1 MTNLYID
8 GIAVVLPSE
17 FSITVKQENAFFT
30 KNGEYTYDIELSL
43 LVPENAKL
51 YGFLNRLNITDRP
64 AHKRKAVLVADN
76 RVYLN
81 GTEIIT
87 GWTDERVSI
96 QLVSGNSELNYFVGS
111 DELISTL
118 EMKETNPVV
127 NGSVSTD
134 YVKRTYPDVDYNLMM
149 TYDSLHQVDK
159 NIWLY
164 RLYNND
170 INNPYAGYIVQKENI
185 QPYDYIPQPY
195 LCAYMRELLKALG
208 YTLEYNAIEDTP
220 YKSVYIVHVCET
232 YKWNEMLPGW
242 TAKDFLQNIETMF
255 NGSFLIDHR
264 TKKVSFLLN
273 VSYLP
278 KVRNVHLQNV
288 IDAYTVEVEEE
299 EESDAVNS
307 TIKYKLPSSEYYKM
321 RCLPD
326 VVKEAAKH
334 KVIDEGLFAFF
345 AKPENQVTDTI
356 FDYKSVNRKIIYLE
370 GSGIMSNL
378 EMVDELASLV
388 RENAESELEL
398 EFVPAEL
405 TERTFY
411 MEGIDPDDFYLGQ
424 YYIPSVSVSDDEPDE
439 TTYDSIHNMVN
450 NLSEKTE
457 SKSNIF
463 LAFFRGLNP
472 VQIGVMPANSYPLAF
487 IDRFFPTTS
496 WPATLPSDYPTF
508 NLVEM
513 EKYFYSNAYK
523 IDRKNPVK
531 ITCYDSN
538 LYPASSVFEIFN
550 RRYLAKEIEYTI
562 GPNGRTQAWTG
573 TFYPASISDTEVQQ
587 RWILSDG
594 KWRDGGVWL
603 DNGRWLD
610 S

>member
-51 YGFLNRLNITDRP
+51 YGFLNRLNITERP
-64 AHKRKAVLVADN
+64 ATKRKAVLVADN

-87 GWTDERVSI
+87 GWTDTKVSI

-127 NGSVSTD
+127 SGSVSTD
-134 YVKRTYPDVDYNLMM
+134 YVKKTYPDVDYNLMM

-170 INNPYAGYIVQKENI
+170 VNNPYAGYIVQKEDI

-220 YKSVYIVHVCET
+220 WKSVYIVHVCET
-232 YKWNEMLPGW
+232 YKWNEILPGW

-278 KVRNVHLQNV
+278 KVSNVHLQNV
-288 IDAYTVEVEEE
+288 VDAYTVEVEEE
-299 EESDAVNS
+299 EEADAINS
-307 TIKYKLPSSEYYKM
+307 TIKYKLPSTEYYKL

-326 VVKEAAKH
+326 VVKEAAKT
-334 KVIDEGLFAFF
+334 KVIDDGLFAFF
-345 AKPENQVTDTI
+345 GKPENQVTDTI
-356 FDYKSVNRKIIYLE
+356 FDYQSENRKIIYLE
-370 GSGIMSNL
+370 GSGIMSHL

-405 TERTFY
+405 VERAFY
-411 MEGIDPDDFYLGQ
+411 IEGIDPGGFYFGQ
-424 YYIPSVSVSDDEPDE
+424 YYIPSVSVSDDEPDD

-496 WPATLPSDYPTF
+496 WPATLSADYPTF

-523 IDRKNPVK
+523 IDRKNAIK

-562 GPNGRTQAWTG
+562 GPNGRTKAWTG

>member
-51 YGFLNRLNITDRP
+51 YGFLNRLNITERP
-64 AHKRKAVLVADN
+64 ATKRKAVLVADN

-87 GWTDERVSI
+87 GWTDTKVSI
-96 QLVSGNSELNYFVGS
+96 QLVSGNSELNYFIGS

-118 EMKETNPVV
+118 AMKETNPVV

-134 YVKRTYPDVDYNLMM
+134 YVKKTYPEVDYNLMM

-170 INNPYAGYIVQKENI
+170 VNNPYAGYIVQKEDI

-195 LCAYMRELLKALG
+195 LCSYMRELLKALG

-220 YKSVYIVHVCET
+220 YKNVYIVHVCET

-264 TKKVSFLLN
+264 TRTASFLLN
-273 VSYLP
+273 ISYLS

-288 IDAYTVEVEEE
+288 IDEYTVESEEE
-299 EESDAVNS
+299 EEADAINS
-307 TIKYKLPSSEYYKM
+307 TIKYKLPSTEYYKL

-326 VVKEAAKH
+326 VVKEAARQKS
-334 KVIDEGLFAFF
+334 IDGDLFTFF

-405 TERTFY
+405 TERAFY

-573 TFYPASISDTEVQQ
+573 TFYPASISDTEVEQ
-587 RWILSDG
+587 RWILADG

>member
-51 YGFLNRLNITDRP
+51 YGFLNRLNITERP
-64 AHKRKAVLVADN
+64 ATKRKAVLVADN

-87 GWTDERVSI
+87 GWTDTKVSI

-118 EMKETNPVV
+118 AMKETNPVV
-127 NGSVSTD
+127 SGSVSTD
-134 YVKRTYPDVDYNLMM
+134 YVKKTYPDVDYNLMM

-170 INNPYAGYIVQKENI
+170 VNNPYAGYIVQKEDI

-220 YKSVYIVHVCET
+220 WKSVYIVHVCET

-278 KVRNVHLQNV
+278 KVSNVHLQNV
-288 IDAYTVEVEEE
+288 VDAYTVEVEEE
-299 EESDAVNS
+299 EEADAINS
-307 TIKYKLPSSEYYKM
+307 TIKYKLPSTEYYKL

-326 VVKEAAKH
+326 VVKEAAKT
-334 KVIDEGLFAFF
+334 KVIDDGLFAFF
-345 AKPENQVTDTI
+345 GKPENQVTDTI
-356 FDYKSVNRKIIYLE
+356 FDYQSENRKIIYLE
-370 GSGIMSNL
+370 GSGIMSHL
-378 EMVDELASLV
+378 EIVDELASLV

-405 TERTFY
+405 VERAFY
-411 MEGIDPDDFYLGQ
+411 IEGIDPGGFYFGQ
-424 YYIPSVSVSDDEPDE
+424 YYIPSVSVSDDEPDD

-472 VQIGVMPANSYPLAF
+472 VQIGVLPSNSYPLAF

-496 WPATLPSDYPTF
+496 WPATLSADYPTF

-538 LYPASSVFEIFN
+538 VYPASSVFEIFN

-562 GPNGRTQAWTG
+562 GPNGRTTAWTG
-573 TFYPASISDTEVQQ
+573 TFYPASLPDTEVDK
-587 RWILSDG
+587 RWILADG

-603 DNGRWLD
+603 DEGRWLD

>member
-51 YGFLNRLNITDRP
+51 YGFLNRLNITERP
-64 AHKRKAVLVADN
+64 ATKRKAVLVADN

-87 GWTDERVSI
+87 GWTDTKVSI
-96 QLVSGNSELNYFVGS
+96 QLVSGNSELNYFIGS

-118 EMKETNPVV
+118 AMKETNPVV

-134 YVKRTYPDVDYNLMM
+134 YVKKTYPEVDYNLMM

-170 INNPYAGYIVQKENI
+170 VNNPYAGYIVQKEDI

-264 TKKVSFLLN
+264 TRTASFLLN
-273 VSYLP
+273 ISYLS

-288 IDAYTVEVEEE
+288 IDEYTVESEEE
-299 EESDAVNS
+299 EEADAINS
-307 TIKYKLPSSEYYKM
+307 TIKYKLPSTEYYKL

-326 VVKEAAKH
+326 VVKEAAKT
-334 KVIDEGLFAFF
+334 KVIDDGLFAFF
-345 AKPENQVTDTI
+345 GKPENQVTDTI
-356 FDYKSVNRKIIYLE
+356 FDYKSENRKIIYLE
-370 GSGIMSNL
+370 GSGIMSHL

-405 TERTFY
+405 TERAFY
-411 MEGIDPDDFYLGQ
+411 IEGIDPGGFYFGQ

-496 WPATLPSDYPTF
+496 WPATLSADYPTF

-538 LYPASSVFEIFN
+538 VYPASSVFEIFN

-562 GPNGRTQAWTG
+562 GPNGRTTAWTG
-573 TFYPASISDTEVQQ
+573 TFYPASLPDTEVEQ
-587 RWILSDG
+587 RWILADG